1 MLEKFIQFVRE
12 NYPSFVIKKGCVS
25 YTLNLQYKGKQFKK
39 ELVQWARQFT
49 KEEKLE
55 LIRTLSLQ
63 HKRQYKAIFRI
74 FEITD
79 AINKALSFSCKNGLE
94 KVDFPIFT
102 YQYIQGPTGN
112 MACSFLD
119 ISFCEDFELDE
130 EANTFL
136 TKDEQKEV
144 FEEMNRLQE
153 NILSIWRRLRNETYS
168 VNYYHSLDNLD
179 KTIFEAENG
188 YDIICNGIG
197 DTQYSFFLNMADY

>member
-12 NYPSFVIKKGCVS
+12 NYPSFTIKKGCVS
-25 YTLNLQYKGKQFKK
+25 YTLNLQYKGDQFKK
-39 ELVQWARQFT
+39 ELIQWSRQFT

-55 LIRTLSLQ
+55 LIRILSLH
-63 HKRQYKAIFRI
+63 HKRQYKAIFWL

-94 KVDFPIFT
+94 KVGYPIFT
-102 YQYIQGPTGN
+102 YQFIQGATGN
-112 MACSFLD
+112 MAVSFLD

-130 EANTFL
+130 EANTLL

-153 NILSIWRRLRNETYS
+153 NILSIWRRLRNESYS